1 MRSTD
6 RLHAWSGNRC
16 SEQAEQGSEHTEPPH
31 RRQLLRRRNSHAD
44 TPSITIGGSA

>member
-6 RLHAWSGNRC
+6 RPEARSGNRC
-16 SEQAEQGSEHTEPPH
+16 SEQAEQGSEDAEPAH
-31 RRQLLRRRNSHAD
+31 RRQLLRRRNNHAD